1 MIARIDFQS
10 GVPVYLQ
17 IVQQVKAAAA
27 TGLIRPGDPLPSVRA
42 LAEDLRINRNTVA
55 RAYAELESESVIETR
70 QGSGCFLK
78 DGGASPLR
86 KSVRSGRLAEA
97 LDAVIIQAHHLQIS
111 DTELQ
116 SLLIERLEAFHLRQ
130 KDHQAPRDWV
140 LPPTSPAPH
149 RPPLN
154 L

>member
-17 IVQQVKAAAA
+17 IVQQVKVAAA

-97 LDAVIIQAHHLQIS
+97 LDAVIIQAHHLQIP
-111 DTELQ
+111 DPELQ
-116 SLLIERLEAFHLRQ
+116 SLLIERLETFHLRQ
-130 KDHQAPRDWV
+130 KDHQAPRD
-140 LPPTSPAPH
+140 
-149 RPPLN
+149 
-154 L
+154 

>member
-17 IVQQVKAAAA
+17 IVQQVKVAAA

-42 LAEDLRINRNTVA
+42 MAEDLRINRNTVA

-130 KDHQAPRDWV
+130 KDHQAPR
-140 LPPTSPAPH
+140 
-149 RPPLN
+149 N
-154 L
+154 

>member
-27 TGLIRPGDPLPSVRA
+27 TGLIRAGDPLPSVRA
-42 LAEDLRINRNTVA
+42 MAEDLRINRNTVA

-97 LDAVIIQAHHLQIS
+97 LDAVIIQAHHLQIP
-111 DTELQ
+111 DPELQ
-116 SLLIERLEAFHLRQ
+116 SLLVERLEAFHLRQ
-130 KDHQAPRDWV
+130 KDHQAPRD
-140 LPPTSPAPH
+140 
-149 RPPLN
+149 
-154 L
+154 

>member
-42 LAEDLRINRNTVA
+42 MAEDLRINRNTVA

-97 LDAVIIQAHHLQIS
+97 LDAVIIQAHHLQIP
-111 DTELQ
+111 DPELQ
-116 SLLIERLEAFHLRQ
+116 SLLIERLEAFHLLQ
-130 KDHQAPRDWV
+130 KDHQAPRD
-140 LPPTSPAPH
+140 
-149 RPPLN
+149 
-154 L
+154 

>member
-17 IVQQVKAAAA
+17 IVQQVKVAAA

-130 KDHQAPRDWV
+130 KDHQAPR
-140 LPPTSPAPH
+140 
-149 RPPLN
+149 N
-154 L
+154 

>member
-17 IVQQVKAAAA
+17 IVQQVKVAAA

-42 LAEDLRINRNTVA
+42 MAEDLRINRNTVA

-97 LDAVIIQAHHLQIS
+97 LDAVIVQAHHLQIP
-111 DTELQ
+111 DPELQ
-116 SLLIERLEAFHLRQ
+116 SLLVERLEAFHLRQ
-130 KDHQAPRDWV
+130 KDHQAPRD
-140 LPPTSPAPH
+140 
-149 RPPLN
+149 
-154 L
+154 

>member
-42 LAEDLRINRNTVA
+42 MAEDLRINRNTVA

-86 KSVRSGRLAEA
+86 KSVRSSRLAEA

-130 KDHQAPRDWV
+130 KDHQAPRV
-140 LPPTSPAPH
+140 
-149 RPPLN
+149 
-154 L
+154 

>member
-1 MIARIDFQS
+1 MIAQIDFQS

-42 LAEDLRINRNTVA
+42 MAEDLRINRNTVA

-97 LDAVIIQAHHLQIS
+97 LDAVIIQAHHLQIP
-111 DTELQ
+111 DPELQ

-130 KDHQAPRDWV
+130 KDHQAPRD
-140 LPPTSPAPH
+140 
-149 RPPLN
+149 
-154 L
+154 

>member
-42 LAEDLRINRNTVA
+42 MAEDLRINRNTVA
-55 RAYAELESESVIETR
+55 RAYAELESELVIETR

-97 LDAVIIQAHHLQIS
+97 LDAVIIQAHHLQIP
-111 DTELQ
+111 DPELQ

-130 KDHQAPRDWV
+130 KDHQAPRD
-140 LPPTSPAPH
+140 
-149 RPPLN
+149 
-154 L
+154 

>member
-17 IVQQVKAAAA
+17 IVQQVKVAAA

-97 LDAVIIQAHHLQIS
+97 LDAVIIQAHHLQIP
-111 DTELQ
+111 DPELQ
-116 SLLIERLEAFHLRQ
+116 SLLIERLETFHLRQ
-130 KDHQAPRDWV
+130 KDHHASRD
-140 LPPTSPAPH
+140 
-149 RPPLN
+149 
-154 L
+154 

>member
-42 LAEDLRINRNTVA
+42 MAEDLRINRNTVA
-55 RAYAELESESVIETR
+55 RAYAELESDSVIETR

-111 DTELQ
+111 DPELQ

-130 KDHQAPRDWV
+130 KDHQASRD
-140 LPPTSPAPH
+140 
-149 RPPLN
+149 
-154 L
+154 

>member
-42 LAEDLRINRNTVA
+42 MAEDLRINRNTVA
-55 RAYAELESESVIETR
+55 RAYAELEFESVIETR

-97 LDAVIIQAHHLQIS
+97 LDAVIIQAHHLQIP
-111 DTELQ
+111 DPELQ
-116 SLLIERLEAFHLRQ
+116 SLLMERLEAFHLRQ
-130 KDHQAPRDWV
+130 KDHQAPRD
-140 LPPTSPAPH
+140 
-149 RPPLN
+149 
-154 L
+154 

>member
-17 IVQQVKAAAA
+17 IVQQVKVAAA

-97 LDAVIIQAHHLQIS
+97 LDAVIVQAHHLQIS

-116 SLLIERLEAFHLRQ
+116 SLLVERLEAFHSRQ
-130 KDHQAPRDWV
+130 KDHQASRD
-140 LPPTSPAPH
+140 
-149 RPPLN
+149 
-154 L
+154 

>member
-42 LAEDLRINRNTVA
+42 MAEDLRINRNTVA

-130 KDHQAPRDWV
+130 KDHQAQRD
-140 LPPTSPAPH
+140 
-149 RPPLN
+149 
-154 L
+154 

>member
-17 IVQQVKAAAA
+17 IVQQVKVAAA

-70 QGSGCFLK
+70 QGLGCFLK

-97 LDAVIIQAHHLQIS
+97 LDAVIIQAHHLQIP
-111 DTELQ
+111 DPELQ

-130 KDHQAPRDWV
+130 KDHQAPRD
-140 LPPTSPAPH
+140 
-149 RPPLN
+149 
-154 L
+154 

>member
-111 DTELQ
+111 DTEIQ

-130 KDHQAPRDWV
+130 KDHQAPRD
-140 LPPTSPAPH
+140 
-149 RPPLN
+149 
-154 L
+154 

>member
-55 RAYAELESESVIETR
+55 RAYAELESDSVIETR

-86 KSVRSGRLAEA
+86 KSVRSSRLAEA
-97 LDAVIIQAHHLQIS
+97 LDAVIIQAHHRQIS

-130 KDHQAPRDWV
+130 KDHQAPRD
-140 LPPTSPAPH
+140 
-149 RPPLN
+149 
-154 L
+154 

>member
-17 IVQQVKAAAA
+17 IVQQVKVAAA

-97 LDAVIIQAHHLQIS
+97 LDAVIIQAI
-111 DTELQ
+111 TCKF
-116 SLLIERLEAFHLRQ
+116 R
-130 KDHQAPRDWV
+130 
-140 LPPTSPAPH
+140 T
-149 RPPLN
+149 LN
-154 L
+154 SSHS

>member
-17 IVQQVKAAAA
+17 IVQQVKVAAA
-27 TGLIRPGDPLPSVRA
+27 TGLIRPGDPLPS
-42 LAEDLRINRNTVA
+42 A

-130 KDHQAPRDWV
+130 KDHQASRD
-140 LPPTSPAPH
+140 
-149 RPPLN
+149 
-154 L
+154 

>member
-27 TGLIRPGDPLPSVRA
+27 SGLIRPGDPLPSVRT

-78 DGGASPLR
+78 DSRASPLR
-86 KSVRSGRLAEA
+86 KAVRSGLLADA
-97 LDAVIIQAHHLQIS
+97 LDAVIVQAHHLQIP
-111 DTELQ
+111 DPELRA
-116 SLLIERLEAFHLRQ
+116 LLAERLDAFRQRQ
-130 KDHQAPRDWV
+130 KDHEPRRD
-140 LPPTSPAPH
+140 
-149 RPPLN
+149 
-154 L
+154 

>member
-1 MIARIDFQS
+1 MIAQIDFQS

-42 LAEDLRINRNTVA
+42 MAEDLRINRNTVA

-97 LDAVIIQAHHLQIS
+97 LDAVIIQAHHLQIP
-111 DTELQ
+111 DPELQ

-130 KDHQAPRDWV
+130 KDHRAPRD
-140 LPPTSPAPH
+140 
-149 RPPLN
+149 
-154 L
+154 

>member
-17 IVQQVKAAAA
+17 IVQQVKVAAA

-86 KSVRSGRLAEA
+86 KSVRSSRLAEA
-97 LDAVIIQAHHLQIS
+97 LDAVIIQAHHRQIS

-130 KDHQAPRDWV
+130 KDHQAPRD
-140 LPPTSPAPH
+140 
-149 RPPLN
+149 
-154 L
+154 

>member
-17 IVQQVKAAAA
+17 IVQQVKVAAA

-55 RAYAELESESVIETR
+55 RAYAELESDSVIETR

-86 KSVRSGRLAEA
+86 KSVRSSRLAEA
-97 LDAVIIQAHHLQIS
+97 LDSVIIQAHHLQIS
-111 DTELQ
+111 DIELQ

-130 KDHQAPRDWV
+130 KDHQSPR
-140 LPPTSPAPH
+140 
-149 RPPLN
+149 N
-154 L
+154 